1 MERDIANSDQRKY
14 FLTDKESVESKT
26 LPESRG
32 SFFDL
37 ITNNAPFQLWVI
49 SVLSLLVLLVMC
61 LFIY

>member
-1 MERDIANSDQRKY
+1 MERDIANSAQRKY

-49 SVLSLLVLLVMC
+49 SVLSLLLLVMC
-61 LFIY
+61 LFIIH